1 MNIQEIE
8 NDNIINEFI
17 TSFYQV
23 QYKKTDSFII
33 KVRNNE
39 KIKGTSC
46 KLISYGFE
54 KDLVQSL
61 VLLEGVE
68 QKFEFTPDIQRFELQ
83 YHFRYFNTHLLS
95 VKMNFILSPETVIKL
110 KVNNQNYIESE
121 VDVSKEEYTFVFD
134 DESLYFC
141 VPEKICTITFIVYSA
156 SDYPDKEIFSFAINS
171 INEKQIYLPKNQMR
185 ENYHYSNK
193 DVFYYTNVS
202 RGEYGEIKWN
212 YMNEL

>member
-1 MNIQEIE
+1 
-8 NDNIINEFI
+8 
-17 TSFYQV
+17 
-23 QYKKTDSFII
+23 
-33 KVRNNE
+33 
-39 KIKGTSC
+39 
-46 KLISYGFE
+46 
-54 KDLVQSL
+54 
-61 VLLEGVE
+61 
-68 QKFEFTPDIQRFELQ
+68 
-83 YHFRYFNTHLLS
+83 
-95 VKMNFILSPETVIKL
+95 MNFILSPETVIKL

-121 VDVSKEEYTFVFD
+121 VDVSKEEYTLVFN

-171 INEKQIYLPKNQMR
+171 INERQIYLPKNQMR

-212 YMNEL
+212 YMNELTDISFRHLCLRSCS